1 MVNSNTRSRLRGFS
15 LLEVLIALVVLS
27 VGLLGLAALQA
38 EGLRGSSTAQNRFQ
52 AVRLAADIAARI
64 RANEDAI
71 NTSSTFT
78 GPYAYAI
85 GLTDSAASGAANGC
99 ADVGTITDANVCTAA
114 NMAAFDL
121 FQWRRDLAAALP
133 NGTGSVA
140 INVGNSIITATV
152 VVQWTERTN
161 LNGANSVITTVF
173 QF

>member
-1 MVNSNTRSRLRGFS
+1 MHNTKIFPIVRGFS

-52 AVRLAADIAARI
+52 AIRLASDIAARI

-71 NTSSTFT
+71 DISSVS
-78 GPYAYAI
+78 GPYAYEIAK
-85 GLTDSAASGAANGC
+85 TTSAASGASHGC
-99 ADVGTITDANVCTAA
+99 ADIGSGTKANACTPA

-121 FQWRRDLAAALP
+121 FEWRRDLAESLP
-133 NGTGSVA
+133 NGTGS
-140 INVGNSIITATV
+140 IDITVGNSIITAAV
-152 VVQWTERTN
+152 LVEWTERTN
-161 LNGANSVITTVF
+161 RNGLPGQIRTEF